1 MPRGFPVHVRLRTS
15 PEPLDFAFL
24 ETAEIQLFGVSESS
38 PGCPGTGPLTDRG
51 RMGSDTRT
59 GGSASGPVR
68 SVFLPPFLRAAGR
81 GGGRGAAVGSEL

>member
-1 MPRGFPVHVRLRTS
+1 MHVRLRTS

-38 PGCPGTGPLTDRG
+38 PGCLGTGPLTDRG

-68 SVFLPPFLRAAGR
+68 RVFPPPFLRAAGR
-81 GGGRGAAVGSEL
+81 GGGAGGRGAAVGSEL

>member
-38 PGCPGTGPLTDRG
+38 PGCAGTGPLTDRG
-51 RMGSDTRT
+51 RMGSDTAHGRQRL
-59 GGSASGPVR
+59 GAR
-68 SVFLPPFLRAAGR
+68 PPRVPAPFPAGR
-81 GGGRGAAVGSEL
+81 GGGRGAALGSEL